1 MITTGHYDSASRQ
14 RESWP
19 PVPSDAMTRSR
30 RIADCGGP
38 PETGALDAKVVVF
51 RRSPIRP
58 TGHPARLVRDPIGT
72 CSMSTLTKS
81 VPKPSQAFTT
91 RQEGILDAA
100 ETCFVRNG
108 FHRSTMQDIAREASM
123 SSPNIYRYFVSKE
136 AVLLAMAER
145 ERRRAA
151 DRIAQFEEAGDKRAA
166 LFSTIAYYHL
176 EIPREGAVLRVELWS
191 EATRNSEIEAI
202 LREREEQSSAWF
214 IATLAALATSPN
226 CDPVALY
233 GAISALLKGII
244 VNKAVFPA
252 FDIDP
257 ALAQLHALLDAGL
270 AGNLPVQ
277 PCRNRTAP

>member
-1 MITTGHYDSASRQ
+1 MMPSVSTTPSPRIVERGWPSLAGSRHA
-14 RESWP
+14 ESDLP
-19 PVPSDAMTRSR
+19 ARHP
-30 RIADCGGP
+30 C
-38 PETGALDAKVVVF
+38 
-51 RRSPIRP
+51 RP
-58 TGHPARLVRDPIGT
+58 TGLPAELVRDPVGIR
-72 CSMSTLTKS
+72 SMSAHAKS
-81 VPKPSQAFTT
+81 APAPSQAFTA

-151 DRIAQFEEAGDKRAA
+151 DRIAGFEEAGDKRAA
-166 LFSTIAYYHL
+166 LMSTIAYYHL
-176 EIPREGAVLRVELWS
+176 EIPRAAAVLRVELWS
-191 EATRNSEIEAI
+191 EATRNGEIETI
-202 LREREEQSSAWF
+202 LREREEQSAAWF
-214 IATLAALATSPN
+214 VATLTALATSPD

-233 GAISALLKGII
+233 GAIGALLKGII

-252 FDIDP
+252 FDIHP

-270 AGNLPVQ
+270 AGRLPAE
-277 PCRNRTAP
+277 PWRARAAP